1 MDALFGRSHSYRSA
15 VIFIESDKG
24 VVDSP
29 VTVLRHND
37 DETRGLDLQA
47 KEYERRLRLLVY
59 RAHSSS

>member
-1 MDALFGRSHSYRSA
+1 